1 MRHRF
6 VFDSASVCPRIAL
19 RASYLCAFALWA
31 CRSAGGDAANREQD
45 ATLAR
50 GDHVVVEPRAAEF
63 FEGRVLSIGKSQLRI
78 EPVGKHEGISVS
90 ISDVYPLNRPPINAR
105 QGQWAICHLGDVWLG
120 CRVERVREGSLE
132 VQTVKGDP
140 GLLPVNQVLAASP
153 ATELNLR
160 RAFAKAATTAAFAK
174 EAAMAGRP
182 AAPAGFR
189 VTRRARVVAYR
200 AGGWFSGVVTDVR
213 EHAVHV
219 SFAPDNVSEP
229 IAASDIVPEPP
240 ASNAPS
246 RGELALIRPPSPAE
260 PWQVMRVVGLEHRDF
275 KVAGADAQPRQVTAR
290 DVLPLTPSPPRDAPQ
305 NR

>member
-6 VFDSASVCPRIAL
+6 VFDSASVCARIGI
-19 RASYLCAFALWA
+19 RASYLCVFALWA
-31 CRSAGGDAANREQD
+31 CRSAGDESANRERST
-45 ATLAR
+45 ALAR

-90 ISDVYPLNRPPINAR
+90 ISDVYPLNGRAISAK

-132 VQTVKGDP
+132 VQTVNGDP
-140 GLLPVNQVLAASP
+140 GVLPLTRVLAASP

-160 RAFAKAATTAAFAK
+160 RAFAKASTIAAFAK
-174 EAAMAGRP
+174 AAATAGRP
-182 AAPAGFR
+182 TAPAGFR
-189 VTRRARVVAYR
+189 VTRRARVVAHR

-240 ASNAPS
+240 ASSAPS
-246 RGELALIRPPSPAE
+246 RGEFALIRPPSPAE
-260 PWQVMRVVGLEHRDF
+260 PWQVMRVVGLEQRDF
-275 KVAGADAQPRQVTAR
+275 KVAGADAQPRLVTAR
-290 DVLPLTPSPPRDAPQ
+290 DVLPLTPSPPSDAPQ
-305 NR
+305 NL